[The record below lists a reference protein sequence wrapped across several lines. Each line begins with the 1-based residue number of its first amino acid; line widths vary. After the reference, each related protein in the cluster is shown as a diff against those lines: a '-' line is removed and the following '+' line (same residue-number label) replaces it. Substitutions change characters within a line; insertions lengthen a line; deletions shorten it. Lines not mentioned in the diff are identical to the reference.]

1 MIEMTPRGGPSATEL
16 TVTTPASRARSEE
29 IGRITN
35 TLHKACKGGAD
46 VREYLTEIAV
56 TLHDELKQTDDQ
68 VKDVINLA
76 TQYDTMIM
84 AKAKG
89 AIGMT
94 YALSGVPGDLVG
106 KAIASAMKLEP
117 GTPMHNFVAG
127 VAGGMTAV
135 AFKAV
140 LTRVIGSSIQDSR
153 WMQADVDKL
162 HPVMKEEA
170 ERRDTLGHKLKMTA
184 LGGTGF
190 NVRNPVTGGISSST
204 QLLAENEPRAKP
216 LGIIQGALKPGYVIN
231 QIAGFSL
238 TSAAGAL
245 SGVVENYFDDLHGAE
260 FLFGRDDWKDRY
272 TALSDGRTN
281 SGKGSHLNA
290 VWDHAKSPQKWVE
303 GVTTLSALS
312 AVASETMEA
321 LGLGVGAG
329 AARVAKGGAE
339 ALFTANK
346 TSAAQTALEL
356 VKNPAFRASREGVG
370 NAAALLPNAY
380 SYLQQGVFGLA
391 YQEIERAVAN
401 KLHPAAA
408 DITEEGG
415 SGARTPDGTPAPSVG
430 TEARTPD
437 GTPAPSVGTEA
448 RTPDGTPAPSV
459 GTEARTPDGTPAPS
473 VGTEA
478 RTPDGTP
485 APSVGTEARTPD
497 GTPAPSVG
505 TEARTPDG
513 TPAPSVGTE
522 ARTPDGTPAPSVG
535 TEARTPDGT
544 PAPSTGTRTKVPSE
558 AAASDSD
565 SVFSQHSGSL
575 RNTPPGRSQAM
586 RTAGDTNAWW
596 QAFPGLANIKNPKPE
611 KLTQAH
617 FEEIINSLETEA
629 ERMSE
634 RIAEMI
640 PLPDSLPTSSAS
652 SVASGSSASS
662 EAAGPAGSPEPEE
675 SKKAS

>member
-1 MIEMTPRGGPSATEL
+1 MDGIRRPPSPLHNDMIEMTPRGGPSATEL

-415 SGARTPDGTPAPSVG
+415 SGARTPDGTPAPG
-430 TEARTPD
+430 
-437 GTPAPSVGTEA
+437 
-448 RTPDGTPAPSV
+448 
-459 GTEARTPDGTPAPS
+459 
-473 VGTEA
+473 
-478 RTPDGTP
+478 
-485 APSVGTEARTPD
+485 
-497 GTPAPSVG
+497 
-505 TEARTPDG
+505 
-513 TPAPSVGTE
+513 VGTE

>member
-1 MIEMTPRGGPSATEL
+1 MTSRGGPSATEV

-35 TLHKACKGGAD
+35 TLHNACKGGAD
-46 VREYLTEIAV
+46 VREYLAEIAV
-56 TLHDELKQTDDQ
+56 TLHDELNQKDDQ
-68 VKDVINLA
+68 VKDVLKLA
-76 TQYDTMIM
+76 GSCDTMIM

-106 KAIASAMKLEP
+106 KGIASAMKLEP

-153 WMQADVDKL
+153 WMQADVDEL
-162 HPVMKEEA
+162 HPVMQEEA
-170 ERRDTLGHKLKMTA
+170 KRRDTLGHKLKMTA

-204 QLLAENEPRAKP
+204 QLLPENAPRSTP
-216 LGIIQGALKPGYVIN
+216 LGIIQGALKPGYAIN
-231 QIAGFSL
+231 QIAGFGL

-245 SGVVENYFDDLHGAE
+245 SGVVENYYDNLHGAE
-260 FLFGRDDWKDRY
+260 FLFGRNDWKDRY
-272 TALSDGRTN
+272 NALSSGRPN
-281 SGKGSHLNA
+281 SGEGSHLNA
-290 VWDHAKSPQKWVE
+290 VWEHAKSPKKWVE

-321 LGLGVGAG
+321 LGLGLGAG

-339 ALFTANK
+339 ALLTANK
-346 TSAAQTALEL
+346 TNAAKTALDL
-356 VKNPAFRASREGVG
+356 AKNPAFRASREGVG

-380 SYLQQGVFGLA
+380 SYLQQGLFGLL
-391 YQEIERAVAN
+391 YQEAERAVAS
-401 KLHPAAA
+401 KLHPTAA
-408 DITEEGG
+408 DTPEEGS

-430 TEARTPD
+430 TQARTPD
-437 GTPAPSVGTEA
+437 GTPAPSVGTQA

-459 GTEARTPDGTPAPS
+459 GTQARTPDGTPAPS
-473 VGTEA
+473 VGTQA

-485 APSVGTEARTPD
+485 APSVGTQARTPD

-505 TEARTPDG
+505 TQARTPDG
-513 TPAPSVGTE
+513 TPAPSVGTQ

-535 TEARTPDGT
+535 TQARTPDGT
-544 PAPSTGTRTKVPSE
+544 PAPSVG
-558 AAASDSD
+558 
-565 SVFSQHSGSL
+565 
-575 RNTPPGRSQAM
+575 
-586 RTAGDTNAWW
+586 
-596 QAFPGLANIKNPKPE
+596 
-611 KLTQAH
+611 TQAR
-617 FEEIINSLETEA
+617 T
-629 ERMSE
+629 
-634 RIAEMI
+634 
-640 PLPDSLPTSSAS
+640 PDGTPAP
-652 SVASGSSASS
+652 SVGTQARTPDGT
-662 EAAGPAGSPEPEE
+662 PAPSVGTQARTPDGTPAPSVGTQARTPDGTPAP
-675 SKKAS
+675 SVGTQARTPDGTPAPSVGTQARTPDGTPAPSVGTQARTPDGTPAPS